1 LLSYTAIPPT
11 KHNSRKGERKMEKE
25 IKNASR
31 GTVGFGSTYRK
42 GEGQDLRR
50 GSEIG
55 TVLGGQVWMVKPDK
69 GADAGNP
76 CIWMQAGAVGFK
88 NCTNFFDCT
97 TCKYDLGMR
106 KKVEKGN
113 QISWQDAMRKLPG
126 MDRVCRHSLT
136 GRIAKRACAYDYNCS
151 TCDFDQFF
159 EDVWSVKTR
168 TVPYEVQQVKGFD
181 VPMGYYFHN
190 GHSWARIE
198 SGGNIRIGMDDFALK
213 LLGRADAMDL
223 PLMGKELNNDHPG
236 WGLKRN
242 DNLADVLSPVDG
254 VIMEVNATLRERPG
268 LANEKPYEDGWLFV
282 VRTPDVKGTVG
293 KLMADAHSLDWMN
306 GEIGKLE
313 TMVEAVAGPLAAD
326 GGYLA
331 DDIFGNLPAL
341 GWANLTRTFLRT

>member
-1 LLSYTAIPPT
+1 
-11 KHNSRKGERKMEKE
+11 
-25 IKNASR
+25 
-31 GTVGFGSTYRK
+31 
-42 GEGQDLRR
+42 
-50 GSEIG
+50 
-55 TVLGGQVWMVKPDK
+55 
-69 GADAGNP
+69 
-76 CIWMQAGAVGFK
+76 
-88 NCTNFFDCT
+88 
-97 TCKYDLGMR
+97 
-106 KKVEKGN
+106 
-113 QISWQDAMRKLPG
+113 
-126 MDRVCRHSLT
+126 MDRICRHSLT

-159 EDVWSVKTR
+159 EDVWSVKTK
-168 TVPYEVQQVKGFD
+168 TVPYEMQHVKGFD
-181 VPMGYYFHN
+181 VPIGYYFHN

-223 PLMGKELNNDHPG
+223 PLMGKELNNDRPG

-242 DNLADVLSPVDG
+242 DNLADVLSPVNG
-254 VIMEVNATLRERPG
+254 VIMEVNGALRERPG
-268 LANEKPYEDGWLFV
+268 LANENPYEDGWLFV

-341 GWANLTRTFLRT
+341 GWTNLTKTFLRT